1 MNRVFTSCFLL
12 ILFHLF
18 AKGQNALPQHLFCI
32 TYSGSIGNKEIN
44 SKTNYISRIGAAYQF
59 QKKNYTLGL
68 EYQFMFSAYSGD
80 DLFSALRTSE
90 GLIISDHGS
99 LIDIQTLFRGNSGY
113 FTFGKIIPISA
124 VNSFQFNV
132 GVGILEHHLS
142 IKTFDE
148 TSAYFTKNNLKGY
161 DQLSIG
167 PAIKQQFRFNHFGP
181 KKRINC
187 YLELFCEEAF
197 LQNTRKYNYYSNSSD
212 TKNHF
217 NFTAGIQFGWM
228 IPFLNNSPDEDF

>member
-1 MNRVFTSCFLL
+1 MNRVFISCFLL

-18 AKGQNALPQHLFCI
+18 AKGENALPKHLFCA
-32 TYSGSIGNKEIN
+32 TYSGSIGSKEI
-44 SKTNYISRIGAAYQF
+44 SAKTNYISRIGAAYQF
-59 QKKNYTLGL
+59 QKKQYTLGL
-68 EYQFMFSAYSGD
+68 EYQFMFSAYSGV

-90 GLIISDHGS
+90 GLIISDNGS
-99 LIDIQTLFRGNSGY
+99 LIDIQTLFRGNSSY
-113 FTFGKIIPISA
+113 ITCGKIIPISS

-132 GVGILEHHLS
+132 GFGILEHHLS

-148 TSAYFTKNNLKGY
+148 SSAYFTKNNLKGY
-161 DQLSIG
+161 DQLSLG

-181 KKRINC
+181 KNRINC
-187 YLELFCEEAF
+187 CLELFCEEAF
-197 LQNTRKYNYYSNSSD
+197 LQNSRKYNYYSNSTD

-228 IPFLNNSPDEDF
+228 IPFLNNTAEEEF

>member
-18 AKGQNALPQHLFCI
+18 AKGENTLPQHLFCI
-32 TYSGSIGNKEIN
+32 TYSGSIGNKEI
-44 SKTNYISRIGAAYQF
+44 SAKTNYINRIGAAYQF
-59 QKKNYTLGL
+59 QKKHNTLGL
-68 EYQFMFSAYSGD
+68 EYQFMFSAYSGA

-90 GLIISDHGS
+90 GLIISDNGS

-113 FTFGKIIPISA
+113 LTLGKIIPVSGS
-124 VNSFQFNV
+124 NCFQINLGF
-132 GVGILEHHLS
+132 GIFEHHLS
-142 IKTFDE
+142 IKTLGE
-148 TSAYFTKNNLKGY
+148 SGAYFTKNNLKGY

-167 PAIKQQFRFNHFGP
+167 PAIKQQFRLNHFGS

-197 LQNTRKYNYYSNSSD
+197 LQNVRKYNYYSNSTD

-217 NFTAGIQFGWM
+217 NFTAGIQLGWM
-228 IPFLNNSPDEDF
+228 IPFLNSTEEDF